1 MDVKFVKYGRILV
14 VEIDGRID
22 GTSASDLESAITSA
36 ISDADQGMICDL
48 SGAPYVSSAGL
59 RVILI
64 VAKRLLK
71 QNAMFSV
78 CGLSANV
85 AEVFRVSGFSK
96 IIDIY
101 QSRDE
106 ALAETSRK

>member
-1 MDVKFVKYGRILV
+1 MEVRFVRIGQILIAEV
-14 VEIDGRID
+14 DGRMD
-22 GTSASDLESAITSA
+22 GTSARDLETAVTSA

-48 SGAPYVSSAGL
+48 SGVPYVSSAGL

-85 AEVFRVSGFSK
+85 AEVFRISGFSK
-96 IIDIY
+96 IISIY
-101 QSRDE
+101 SEPGRS
-106 ALAETSRK
+106 TG